1 MIGMTNSSIS
11 KILRA
16 DSIAS
21 LTFLGVFPRNLL
33 PEIKTYPCSLVLNT
47 DTSDLPGAH
56 WLAIYF
62 TSNKECCFFDSY
74 GRGPELFRLQYF
86 VDHYSNSWEHN
97 KTRLQSLDSSVC
109 GQYCIY
115 FIMMKCRGMQLD
127 DIIGCF
133 SENDFKFND
142 FSIETVLNL
151 V

>member
-1 MIGMTNSSIS
+1 MNTKDILDFFVKHKVENFIGVFARDQLPS
-11 KILRA
+11 KINWP
-16 DSIAS
+16 SS
-21 LTFLGVFPRNLL
+21 LIV
-33 PEIKTYPCSLVLNT
+33 NT
-47 DTSDLPGAH
+47 DKINERGEH